1 VTQMTAFFGGPLLPV
16 AWAGIMAFVI
26 LAYVVLDGFDLGVG
40 ILFATERDK
49 SSRDVMV
56 NTIAPLWD
64 GNETWLVLGGSG
76 LYGAFPVAYSVILP
90 AFYPLIILM
99 VLGLIFRGVAFE
111 FRFRAHT
118 EDHRALWD
126 YAFLG
131 GSVIA
136 AFCQGVILGALLR
149 GITSTDGQFSGG
161 IFDWLAPFPL
171 FCGLAVV
178 IGYSTLG
185 AAWLYW
191 RTGGALQAR
200 MRGHAKRLGLAL
212 IVLIGI
218 VSLWSPFLDAS
229 FFHRWFAWPGIL
241 ATGLAPIAIAVL
253 AFVYFW
259 DLTAQTPSQRHE
271 IPFACTLGMFTVCFL
286 GLGYSIFPLI
296 VPPSITIW
304 AASSPS
310 SSQVFLI
317 AGTVILIP
325 VILAY
330 NLFAYWIFRGKVEPG
345 AHYH

>member
-1 VTQMTAFFGGPLLPV
+1 MADVFGGPLLPV

-40 ILFATERDK
+40 ILFAVEREK
-49 SSRDVMV
+49 SNRDVMV

-90 AFYPLIILM
+90 AFYPLIMLM

-111 FRFRAHT
+111 YRFRAHT
-118 EDHRALWD
+118 EGHRKLWD
-126 YAFLG
+126 VAFLG
-131 GSVIA
+131 GSLIA
-136 AFCQGVILGALLR
+136 AFCQGMILGALLH
-149 GITSTDGQFSGG
+149 GITSADGQFSGG
-161 IFDWLAPFPL
+161 IFDWLAPFPI

-178 IGYSTLG
+178 VGYTMLG

-191 RTGGALQAR
+191 RTSGDLQGR
-200 MRGHAKRLGLAL
+200 MRVYAKQLGIAM
-212 IVLIGI
+212 IALIGI

-229 FFHRWFAWPGIL
+229 FFHRWFAWPGVL
-241 ATGLAPIAIAVL
+241 VTALAPIAVAVL
-253 AFVYFW
+253 AFIYFR
-259 DLTAQTPSQRHE
+259 DLANPKPRPRDE
-271 IPFACTLGMFTVCFL
+271 VPFTCALGLFVVCYL

-296 VPPSITIW
+296 VPPHITIW
-304 AASSPS
+304 DAASPA
-310 SSQVFLI
+310 SSQSFLLV
-317 AGTVILIP
+317 GTVVLIP

-330 NLFAYWIFRGKVEPG
+330 NLFAYWVFRGKVEPG

>member
-1 VTQMTAFFGGPLLPV
+1 MAVSFDGPLLPV
-16 AWAGIMAFVI
+16 IWAGIMAFVI

-40 ILFATERDK
+40 ILFALERDK
-49 SSRDVMV
+49 PSRDVMV

-64 GNETWLVLGGSG
+64 GNETWLVLGGAG

-90 AFYPLIILM
+90 AFYPLIMLM

-111 FRFRAHT
+111 YRFRAHT
-118 EDHRALWD
+118 EKHRELWD
-126 YAFLG
+126 YAFFG
-131 GSVIA
+131 GSLVA
-136 AFCQGVILGALLR
+136 AFCQGTILGALLR
-149 GITSTDGQFSGG
+149 GITSTNGQFAGR

-178 IGYSTLG
+178 VGYAMLG
-185 AAWLYW
+185 ASWLYW
-191 RTGGALQAR
+191 RTSSELQNH
-200 MRGHAKRLGLAL
+200 MRSHAKLLGIAM

-241 ATGLAPIAIAVL
+241 AAALAPIMVAVL
-253 AFVYFW
+253 GLIYFR
-259 DLTAQTPSQRHE
+259 DLAATRPRARDE
-271 IPFACTLGMFTVCFL
+271 VPFACALGLFVVCYL

-304 AASSPS
+304 AAASPPS
-310 SSQVFLI
+310 SQAFLL
-317 AGTVILIP
+317 AGTVVLIP

-330 NLFAYWIFRGKVEPG
+330 NLFAYWVFRGKVEPG

>member
-1 VTQMTAFFGGPLLPV
+1 MAEFFGGPLLPV

-40 ILFATERDK
+40 ILFAVERDK
-49 SSRDVMV
+49 PSRDVMV

-90 AFYPLIILM
+90 AFYPLIMLM

-111 FRFRAHT
+111 YRFRAHT
-118 EDHRALWD
+118 ESHREGWD

-131 GSVIA
+131 GSLVA
-136 AFCQGVILGALLR
+136 AFCQGAILGALLH
-149 GITSTDGQFSGG
+149 GIRSANGQFAGG

-178 IGYSTLG
+178 VGYSMLG
-185 AAWLYW
+185 ASWLYW
-191 RTGGALQAR
+191 RTGGALQER
-200 MRGHAKRLGLAL
+200 MRGHARRLGIAM
-212 IVLIGI
+212 IGLIGI

-241 ATGLAPIAIAVL
+241 ATALAPIAVAIL
-253 AFVYFW
+253 AFIYFR
-259 DLTAQTPSQRHE
+259 DLGTGRPRARDE
-271 IPFACTLGMFTVCFL
+271 LPFACTLGLFVVCFL

-304 AASSPS
+304 AAASPA
-310 SSQVFLI
+310 SSQIFLI
-317 AGTVILIP
+317 VGTVILIP

-330 NLFAYWIFRGKVEPG
+330 NLFAYWVFRGKVEPG

>member
-1 VTQMTAFFGGPLLPV
+1 MTVFFGGPLLPV

-40 ILFATERDK
+40 ILFAVERDK

-64 GNETWLVLGGSG
+64 GNETWLVLGGAG
-76 LYGAFPVAYSVILP
+76 LYGAFPVAYSIILP
-90 AFYPLIILM
+90 AFYPLIMLM

-111 FRFRAHT
+111 YRFRAHT
-118 EDHRALWD
+118 QSHRNRWD
-126 YAFLG
+126 DAFLG
-131 GSVIA
+131 GSLVA
-136 AFCQGVILGALLR
+136 AFCQGTILGALLR
-149 GITSTDGQFSGG
+149 GITSTNGQFSGG

-178 IGYSTLG
+178 TGYAMLG
-185 AAWLYW
+185 GAWLFW
-191 RTGGALQAR
+191 RTSGDLQDR
-200 MRGHAKRLGLAL
+200 MRRHASRLGIAM
-212 IVLIGI
+212 IALIGI
-218 VSLWSPFLDAS
+218 VSFWSPFLDAS

-241 ATGLAPIAIAVL
+241 ATGLAPVMVALL
-253 AFVYFW
+253 ALIYFR
-259 DLTAQTPSQRHE
+259 DLAATKPRSADE
-271 IPFACTLGMFTVCFL
+271 VPFACALGLFVVCYL

-304 AASSPS
+304 AAASPA
-310 SSQVFLI
+310 SSQTFLL

-330 NLFAYWIFRGKVEPG
+330 NLFAYWVFRGKVEPG

>member
-1 VTQMTAFFGGPLLPV
+1 
-16 AWAGIMAFVI
+16 
-26 LAYVVLDGFDLGVG
+26 
-40 ILFATERDK
+40 
-49 SSRDVMV
+49 
-56 NTIAPLWD
+56 
-64 GNETWLVLGGSG
+64 
-76 LYGAFPVAYSVILP
+76 
-90 AFYPLIILM
+90 
-99 VLGLIFRGVAFE
+99 
-111 FRFRAHT
+111 
-118 EDHRALWD
+118 
-126 YAFLG
+126 
-131 GSVIA
+131 
-136 AFCQGVILGALLR
+136 
-149 GITSTDGQFSGG
+149 
-161 IFDWLAPFPL
+161 
-171 FCGLAVV
+171 V

-212 IVLIGI
+212 IVLIGF

-253 AFVYFW
+253 AFVYFR

>member
-1 VTQMTAFFGGPLLPV
+1 MTGFFGGPLLPV

-40 ILFATERDK
+40 ILFTMERDK
-49 SSRDVMV
+49 ADRDVMV

-90 AFYPLIILM
+90 AFYPLIMLM

-111 FRFRAHT
+111 YRFRAHT
-118 EDHRALWD
+118 ESHRAGWD
-126 YAFLG
+126 IAFLG
-131 GSVIA
+131 GSLAA
-136 AFCQGVILGALLR
+136 AFCQGAILGALLR
-149 GITSTDGQFSGG
+149 GIASTDGQFSGG
-161 IFDWLAPFPL
+161 MFDWFAPFPL
-171 FCGLAVV
+171 FCGAAVAV
-178 IGYSTLG
+178 GYSMLG

-200 MRGHAKRLGLAL
+200 MRGHAQRLGIAMFA
-212 IVLIGI
+212 LIGI
-218 VSLWSPFLDAS
+218 VSLWSPFLHPE

-241 ATGLAPIAIAVL
+241 ATGLAPIAVAVL
-253 AFVYFW
+253 ASIYF
-259 DLTAQTPSQRHE
+259 RHLASAPPRRRDE
-271 IPFACTLGMFTVCFL
+271 VPFACTLGLFVVCFL

-296 VPPSITIW
+296 VPPGITIW

-310 SSQVFLI
+310 SSQTFLI
-317 AGTVILIP
+317 IGTVILIP

-330 NLFAYWIFRGKVEPG
+330 NLFAYWVFRGKVEPG

>member
-1 VTQMTAFFGGPLLPV
+1 MTPVTAFFGGPLLPV
-16 AWAGIMAFVI
+16 IWAGIMAFVI

-40 ILFATERDK
+40 ILFAAERDK
-49 SSRDVMV
+49 PSRDVMV

-90 AFYPLIILM
+90 AFYPLIMLM

-111 FRFRAHT
+111 YRFRAHT
-118 EDHRALWD
+118 ASHRERWD
-126 YAFLG
+126 VAFFG
-131 GSVIA
+131 GSLVA
-136 AFCQGVILGALLR
+136 AFCQGTILGALLR
-149 GITSTDGQFSGG
+149 GISSTDGQFSGG

-178 IGYSTLG
+178 IGYAMLG
-185 AAWLYW
+185 ASWLVW
-191 RTGGALQAR
+191 RTSGALHER
-200 MRGHAKRLGLAL
+200 MRGHAKGLGIAM
-212 IVLIGI
+212 IALIGI
-218 VSLWSPFLDAS
+218 VSFWSPFLDAS

-241 ATGLAPIAIAVL
+241 ASALAPIAVAIL
-253 AFVYFW
+253 GFSYFRSLGASPRIR
-259 DLTAQTPSQRHE
+259 DE
-271 IPFACTLGMFTVCFL
+271 IPFTCALGLFAVCYL

-296 VPPSITIW
+296 VPPAITIW
-304 AASSPS
+304 DAASPA
-310 SSQVFLI
+310 SSQSFLL

-330 NLFAYWIFRGKVEPG
+330 NLFAYWVFRGKVEPG